1 MDSPRSRRWAWM
13 ALGLITLAVITITF
27 WPTPVDRPFHLA
39 IGRVL
44 ATLHRHGLPHW
55 VTYAAIES
63 ASNVVMFVPIGALI
77 AILVRRSLWWVSGVL
92 GLLASVCIELSQL
105 IFLPARYASLGD
117 VAANTSGAL
126 LGGAIICI
134 LRYIQTHRSP
144 A

>member
-1 MDSPRSRRWAWM
+1 MDSPRFRRWAWR
-13 ALGLITLAVITITF
+13 ALGLITLAVIAITF

-39 IGRVL
+39 IGRLL
-44 ATLHRHGLPHW
+44 ATLHRNGLPHW
-55 VTYAAIES
+55 VTYAVVES

-77 AILVRRSLWWVSGVL
+77 AILARRALWWLSGVI
-92 GLLASVCIELSQL
+92 GLVVSSCIELSQL
-105 IFLPARYASLGD
+105 LFLPDRYASLGD
-117 VAANTSGAL
+117 VTANTSGAL

>member
-1 MDSPRSRRWAWM
+1 M

-117 VAANTSGAL
+117 IAANTSGAL
-126 LGGAIICI
+126 LGGVIICI

>member
-1 MDSPRSRRWAWM
+1 MDSPRSRRWAW
-13 ALGLITLAVITITF
+13 ASLGAITLAVIVITF

-44 ATLHRHGLPHW
+44 AALYRHGLPQW
-55 VTYAAIES
+55 VSYAVVES

-77 AILVRRSLWWVSGVL
+77 AILMRPSRWWVSGVI
-92 GLLASVCIELSQL
+92 GLLASLGIELTQL
-105 IFLPARYASLGD
+105 IFLPQRYASLGD

-134 LRYIQTHRSP
+134 LRYMQTHRLRD
-144 A
+144 